1 MIDFLAYINPG
12 FIVIFAGMVAYAARQ
27 NILRGVVTIGGP
39 LLGMLALVLAMTM
52 QESFSGLS
60 EKVKAVGNTDVIV
73 WTELMNI
80 KLILFQIDR
89 TSIVFGLAFLIAA
102 LVNSIYALHNKDPLQ
117 DSMALIY
124 AGAAIA
130 ATFSGDLITVFV
142 FWELTAISSVFLILR
157 SGTPEAYKASMR
169 YLGVQ
174 ILSGV
179 LLLLGATM
187 VFKTFGSMEL
197 RQMSLDEP
205 GALFI
210 FIALGI
216 KAAFPLLHN
225 WLQDSYPKATHTGA
239 VVLSAFT
246 TKLAVYAL
254 LRMFPGEDSLIW
266 IGAIMTVFPVFFAV
280 IENDLRKVLAYSL
293 NNQVGFMVCAIG
305 IGTPLALNGA
315 AAHAFCHIIY
325 KGLLFMSMGA
335 VMYRTGTTKAT
346 ELGGLYR
353 TMPLTALFCLIGAAS
368 ISAFPL
374 FSGFVAKSLTMSAV
388 GYESH
393 VPGMEYLSVIW
404 LMLLFASA
412 GVLEHSGIKIPYFAF
427 FGHDS
432 GKRPK
437 EAPFNMLLAMGIAA
451 FFCIWLGFP
460 YLGGTEF
467 LYGLLPYQIEADE
480 YLAKSLWTTE
490 HVLTQMQ
497 LLVFAAFAFIVLNR
511 IKLYPPE
518 KRGTVL
524 DTDWVLRRPV
534 YYSVVWVGAIW
545 NRVGPAMTE
554 SAKSLSRKVY
564 DNIEDAFSP
573 KGQLSQGPL
582 SAGMA
587 VWTSIVLTVVMLIA
601 LLSGF

>member
-1 MIDFLAYINPG
+1 MIDMLQSLLSTTNPG
-12 FIVIFAGMVAYAARQ
+12 FIVIIAGMIAYVARPGIIRA
-27 NILRGVVTIGGP
+27 VVTIGGP
-39 LLGMLALVLAMTM
+39 LLALLTLMLHQSQGEPLATLQMLDLTLVLY
-52 QESFSGLS
+52 QVERVS
-60 EKVKAVGNTDVIV
+60 V
-73 WTELMNI
+73 
-80 KLILFQIDR
+80 
-89 TSIVFGLAFLIAA
+89 VFGLAFLIAA
-102 LVNSIYALHNKDPLQ
+102 LVNSIYALHARDPLQ

-130 ATFSGDLITVFV
+130 ATFAGDLMTVFV
-142 FWELTAISSVFLILR
+142 FWEVTAISSVFLILQ
-157 SGTPEAYKASMR
+157 SGTREAYKASMR

-179 LLLLGATM
+179 LLLMGATFIM
-187 VFKTFGSMEL
+187 REFGTLEFSAFLEEGKGL
-197 RQMSLDEP
+197 SLMGTP
-205 GALFI
+205 GAIFI
-210 FIALGI
+210 FVALGI

-254 LRMFPGEDSLIW
+254 WRFFPGEPSLIW
-266 IGAIMTVFPVFFAV
+266 IGALMTVFPVFFAV

-353 TMPLTALFCLIGAAS
+353 TMPLTAIFCLIGAAS

-374 FSGFVAKSLTMSAV
+374 FSGFAAKSLTMSAV
-388 GYESH
+388 GHEH
-393 VPGMEYLSVIW
+393 MAIIW
-404 LMLLFASA
+404 CMLLFASA
-412 GVLEHSGIKIPYFAF
+412 GVLEHSGIKIPFFAF

-451 FFCIWLGFP
+451 VLCVWLGMPF
-460 YLGGTEF
+460 LGGITF
-467 LYGLLPYQIEADE
+467 LYSILPYQEEAMHYLEAD
-480 YLAKSLWTTE
+480 LWTAG
-490 HVLTQMQ
+490 HILTQMQ
-497 LLVFAAFAFIVLNR
+497 LLVFAALAFIVLNR

-524 DTDWVLRRPV
+524 DTDWFYRRPV
-534 YYSVVWVGAIW
+534 YSTVVWFGDVW
-545 NRVGPAMTE
+545 TRVGPALTGQ
-554 SAKSLSRKVY
+554 ALKVSRHVY
-564 DNIEDAFSP
+564 DRIESAFSP
-573 KGQLSQGPL
+573 KGELSRGPL
-582 SAGMA
+582 SSGMA
-587 VWTSIVLTVVMLIA
+587 VWTSVVLVFVMILA
-601 LLSGF
+601 LVSGT

>member
-1 MIDFLAYINPG
+1 MIDLLLSLLSHINPG
-12 FIVIFAGMVAYAARQ
+12 FIVIAAGMIAYGAQQSIA
-27 NILRGVVTIGGP
+27 RGVVTIGGP
-39 LLGMLALVLAMTM
+39 LLGFLALLASREQGVPLATLQVMDL
-52 QESFSGLS
+52 E
-60 EKVKAVGNTDVIV
+60 
-73 WTELMNI
+73 
-80 KLILFQIDR
+80 LILYQVDKMN
-89 TSIVFGLAFLIAA
+89 IVFGLAFLIAA
-102 LVNSIYALHNKDPLQ
+102 TVNSIYALHEKDKLQ

-130 ATFSGDLITVFV
+130 ATFAGDLMTVFI
-142 FWELTAISSVFLILR
+142 FWELTAISSVFLILK
-157 SGTPEAYKASMR
+157 SGTKEAYKASMR

-179 LLLLGATM
+179 LLLLGATF
-187 VFKTFGSMEL
+187 VFNHYGDLSL
-197 RQMSLDEP
+197 RQMKLGDP
-205 GALFI
+205 GAVFI

-216 KAAFPLLHN
+216 KVAFPLMHN
-225 WLQDSYPKATHTGA
+225 WLQDSYPKATYTGA
-239 VVLSAFT
+239 VVLSVFT

-254 LRMFPGEDSLIW
+254 LRMFPGEHALIW

-305 IGTPLALNGA
+305 VGTPLALNGA
-315 AAHAFCHIIY
+315 AAHAFVHIIY

-388 GYESH
+388 GHESH

-437 EAPFNMLLAMGIAA
+437 EAPFNMLLAMGIAS
-451 FFCIWLGFP
+451 FFCIWIGFP
-460 YLGGTEF
+460 FLGGTDF
-467 LYGLLPYQIEADE
+467 LYSLLPFRLEAETYQE
-480 YLAKSLWTTE
+480 KSLWTTD

-518 KRGTVL
+518 KRGTIL
-524 DTDWVLRRPV
+524 DTDWLMRRPA
-534 YYSVVWVGAIW
+534 YHAAVWVGDVW
-545 NRVGPAMTE
+545 NRIGPAMTD
-554 SAKSLSRKVY
+554 SALAVSRRIY
-564 DNIEDAFSP
+564 DKIEAAFSP
-573 KGQLSQGPL
+573 KGQLSQGPI

-587 VWTSIVLTVVMLIA
+587 VWTSVVLLVVMAMA
-601 LLSGF
+601 LFSGL